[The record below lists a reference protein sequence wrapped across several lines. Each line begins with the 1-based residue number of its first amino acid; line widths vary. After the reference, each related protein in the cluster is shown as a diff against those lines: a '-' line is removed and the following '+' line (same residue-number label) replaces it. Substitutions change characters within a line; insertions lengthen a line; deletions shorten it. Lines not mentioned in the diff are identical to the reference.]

1 MISTS
6 DHETGGLSD
15 AVQLNASVY
24 PVYNWYPAPLS
35 KVSHS
40 AEWMASKLANLP
52 PLVDRSD
59 FVKRIVLKDWMGL
72 DTYEVDELVKMGDV
86 DYLVNSSNSS
96 TQTELAYK
104 LGLISSKRAQIG
116 W

>member
-24 PVYNWYPAPLS
+24 PIYNWYPSPLS
-35 KVSHS
+35 KVVHS
-40 AEWMASKLANLP
+40 AEYMALKLSTLP
-52 PLVDRSD
+52 PVLSRTDY
-59 FVKRIVLKDWMGL
+59 VKNVILRDWMGL
-72 DTYEVDELVKMGDV
+72 DKHDV
-86 DYLVNSSNSS
+86 EEEIRNGNVEFLVNPS
-96 TQTELAYK
+96 TSMTELAYR